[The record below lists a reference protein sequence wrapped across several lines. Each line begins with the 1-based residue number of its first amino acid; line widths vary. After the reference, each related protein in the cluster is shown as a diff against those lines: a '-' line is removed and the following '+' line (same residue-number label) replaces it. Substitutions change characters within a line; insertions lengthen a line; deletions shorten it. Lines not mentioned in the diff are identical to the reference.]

1 METPGLSA
9 DAVSKYSLSDD
20 IAWQPHSIVSKQ
32 IIKKPNGNVTLFAFD
47 AGESLSEHTTPY
59 DALVF
64 IVDGTMDIT
73 VGGILHQVTKGEYML
88 MPAGIPHGLVATVQ
102 AKMLLTMI
110 K

>member
-1 METPGLSA
+1 MNDQETAPQ
-9 DAVSKYSLSDD
+9 DISKYSLTGD

-32 IIKKPNGNVTLFAFD
+32 LLKKPNGNVTLFAFD

-59 DALVF
+59 DALVI

-73 VGGILHQVTKGEYML
+73 IGGKLHSVGKGEYIL
-88 MPAGIPHGLVATVQ
+88 MPAGVRHGLVAPVQ
-102 AKMLLTMI
+102 AKMLLTMV